1 MKRLAISL
9 EQVAERSNLTLAT
22 WKAARGK
29 YQRPA
34 VARFLA
40 DLDGQLDHLAASI
53 LNGQAPKGRY
63 ASFTIHDPK
72 RRLIHAAC
80 FADRVLQHAILNLAE
95 PRFETMLVDSSYA
108 CRPGKGVHA
117 AARQVQRNLQR
128 FAWRVQ
134 VDVDGY
140 FPSIDHAC
148 LKALLATRFKGA
160 GFLALLGRIID
171 SAGVGDRGLPIGS
184 LTSQHFANAYL
195 DAADRLLL
203 EHHSVRAQV
212 RYMDDILWWCDSRD
226 DALATLAELCK
237 FLWRERRLRL
247 KPSAGIAPSTAGVAW
262 CGFRVHQAVILPSRR
277 KLARYR
283 RHACQIERAWAS
295 GQVSEAD
302 VQRASTN
309 TLAALAHSH
318 SLGFRQRFWQQQPN
332 IDDSEDANSLAVPSS
347 HQPTNRPLAVDG

>member
-9 EQVAERSNLTLAT
+9 EQLAERSNLVLAT

-29 YQRPA
+29 QQRPP
-34 VARFLA
+34 VARFLG
-40 DLDGQLDHLAASI
+40 DLDARLDRLAASI
-53 LNGQAPKGRY
+53 LSGEAPQGQY
-63 ASFTIHDPK
+63 TSFTIHDPK

-148 LKALLATRFKGA
+148 LKALLARRFKGD

-171 SAGVGDRGLPIGS
+171 AGGAAGCGLPIGS

-195 DAADRLLL
+195 DAADRWLL
-203 EHHSVRAQV
+203 EDRQVRAHV
-212 RYMDDILWWCDSRD
+212 RYMDDILWWCDSR
-226 DALATLAELCK
+226 AEAQATLGELSD

-247 KPSAGIAPSTAGVAW
+247 KPGAAIAPSRAGVAW
-262 CGFRVHQAVILPSRR
+262 CGYRVHQALILPSRR

-283 RHACQIERAWAS
+283 RHARQLEAAWA
-295 GQVSEAD
+295 GGLLGAAEL
-302 VQRASTN
+302 QRAGVNS
-309 TLAALAHSH
+309 LAPLAHSH
-318 SLGFRQRFWQQQPN
+318 SLGFRQGVWQQRPS
-332 IDDSEDANSLAVPSS
+332 IYDATGNP
-347 HQPTNRPLAVDG
+347 

>member
-9 EQVAERSNLTLAT
+9 EQLAERSNLVLAT

-29 YQRPA
+29 RQRPP
-34 VARFLA
+34 VARFLGE
-40 DLDGQLDHLAASI
+40 LDARLDRLAASI
-53 LNGQAPKGRY
+53 LNGEAPQGQY
-63 ASFTIHDPK
+63 TSFTIHDPK

-117 AARQVQRNLQR
+117 AARQVQYNLQR

-148 LKALLATRFKGA
+148 LKALLTRRFKDD

-171 SAGVGDRGLPIGS
+171 TGGAAGRGLPIGS

-195 DAADRLLL
+195 DAADRWLL
-203 EHHSVRAQV
+203 EDHRVRAHV
-212 RYMDDILWWCDSRD
+212 RYMDDTLWWCGYPVNSAACLQGKKCCRARAARRFLEQQRQERPLSEPQRQRARQRQPEQRFPLCPELDRRRVWQHPGMD
-226 DALATLAELCK
+226 LPLPMDQALFPVA
-237 FLWRERRLRL
+237 
-247 KPSAGIAPSTAGVAW
+247 VAW
-262 CGFRVHQAVILPSRR
+262 WPPS
-277 KLARYR
+277 KLEGSRGA
-283 RHACQIERAWAS
+283 
-295 GQVSEAD
+295 GSEGA
-302 VQRASTN
+302 
-309 TLAALAHSH
+309 AALT
-318 SLGFRQRFWQQQPN
+318 RQLPGSPPAACLR
-332 IDDSEDANSLAVPSS
+332 
-347 HQPTNRPLAVDG
+347 

>member
-1 MKRLAISL
+1 MKRLAIRL
-9 EQVAERSNLTLAT
+9 EEVAERSNLMLAT

-29 YQRPA
+29 RQRPA

-40 DLDGQLDHLAASI
+40 DLDGQLDHLAACI
-53 LNGQAPKGRY
+53 LNGQAPQGQY
-63 ASFTIHDPK
+63 TSFTIHDPK

-95 PRFETMLVDSSYA
+95 PRFEAMLVDSTYA

-134 VDVDGY
+134 VDVDSY

-171 SAGVGDRGLPIGS
+171 TAGDAGRGLPIGS

-195 DAADRLLL
+195 DTADRRLL
-203 EHHSVRAQV
+203 EDRRVRAHV
-212 RYMDDILWWCDSRD
+212 RYMDDILWWCDSRA
-226 DALATLAELCK
+226 DALATLAELND
-237 FLWRERRLRL
+237 FLRRERGLQL
-247 KPSAGIAPSTAGVAW
+247 KPKVSIAPSRTVVAW
-262 CGFRVHQAVILPSRR
+262 CGFRIDQAVILPSRR

-283 RHACQIERAWAS
+283 RHARQIECAWAS
-295 GQVSEAD
+295 GQVSEAE
-302 VQRASTN
+302 VQRASAN
-309 TLAALAHSH
+309 SLATLAHSR
-318 SLGFRQRFWQQQPN
+318 SLGFRRRFWQQHPSLDDLAAGQP
-332 IDDSEDANSLAVPSS
+332 DHP
-347 HQPTNRPLAVDG
+347 